1 MRRIVL
7 LAAMTAL
14 VALPLA
20 AQARPAAKAGPKSWK
35 GEVVDA
41 GCYLAEGATA
51 TGEGHKECA
60 GKCFSNGMPAG
71 FLTTEGKLVLL
82 VPDHKDGQPYKD
94 ALAAVGD
101 KIEITGVPLM
111 RNGLTAVSV
120 TGVKRAGEK

>member
-7 LAAMTAL
+7 LAAISAL

-20 AQARPAAKAGPKSWK
+20 AQAKPVSKAAPRSWK

-41 GCYLAEGATA
+41 GCYLAEGARA

-71 FLTTEGKLVLL
+71 FLTTGGKLVLL

-101 KIEITGVPLM
+101 QIEITGVPMM
-111 RNGLTAVSV
+111 RSGLTAVSV
-120 TGVKRAGEK
+120 TGVKRAGGK